1 MLEIISLVLGPVE
14 TNCYVVADTSV
25 NEAVVIDPAWDGQVI
40 AAAAQRRGWR
50 ITAIWLTHA
59 HFDHIAGAAG
69 VCRQVQPPPAVALH
83 PGDLPLWEAQGGAP
97 FFGMHIDP
105 GPRPTLSLAHGQMLQ
120 AGGYSFEVRHTPGHT
135 PGHVVFYCAPEK
147 LVFCGDVIFMSG
159 IGRTDLPGGS
169 YPALL
174 NSIQQQILTL
184 PDATRLLSGHGPE
197 TTVGQERLENPFLS

>member
-1 MLEIISLVLGPVE
+1 
-14 TNCYVVADTSV
+14 
-25 NEAVVIDPAWDGQVI
+25 
-40 AAAAQRRGWR
+40 
-50 ITAIWLTHA
+50 
-59 HFDHIAGAAG
+59 
-69 VCRQVQPPPAVALH
+69 
-83 PGDLPLWEAQGGAP
+83 
-97 FFGMHIDP
+97 
-105 GPRPTLSLAHGQMLQ
+105 MLQ